1 MPGPGAEGMGTTSFD
16 LHGPR
21 ILVVGCGGAGTN
33 SVHRL
38 TTAGVRGVRTVA
50 VNTDRDHLSRTSCDH
65 RVLLGDGAVRGTG
78 GRPEIG
84 ARLAAFHEKE
94 VRAAACGGDLTFVIA
109 GLGGG
114 TGTGLAPLVANW
126 ARIAGAVVVGVA
138 TMPFRAELHRQDAAR
153 RGLEA
158 LRESCS
164 SLIVLDNDRLAK
176 RVPDLPVEQAFAV
189 MDHMVGEVIRGLA
202 NAVNERSLIQLDFPD
217 LREILREGGPS
228 TILFGE
234 GDMYAPETL
243 VASAMKNALL
253 DADYR
258 NARGAILQLS
268 SAPNVRLGAVDDIV
282 EGVRREI
289 RSDARIAFGLRTDPE
304 FEGSIRMM
312 AVVTGVSS
320 RLLPSR
326 VSATSD
332 FGMTVVR

>member
-1 MPGPGAEGMGTTSFD
+1 MGRTSVD
-16 LHGPR
+16 ASGPR
-21 ILVVGCGGAGTN
+21 IHVVGCGGAGTN
-33 SVHRL
+33 TVHRL
-38 TTAGVRGVRTVA
+38 SSSGVRGVRTVA
-50 VNTDRDHLSRTSCDH
+50 VNTDKEHLWRVSCDQ

-126 ARIAGAVVVGVA
+126 ARIGGATVVGVA
-138 TMPFRAELHRQDAAR
+138 TMPFRAEVHRQEAAR

-164 SLIVLDNDRLAK
+164 SLIVLENDRLAA

-189 MDHMVGEVIRGLA
+189 MDHMIGEVIRGLSD
-202 NAVNERSLIQLDFPD
+202 AVNERSLIQLDFPD
-217 LREILREGGPS
+217 LREIFREGGPS

-234 GDMYAPETL
+234 GDVYAPEDI
-243 VASAMKNALL
+243 VASALKNTLL
-253 DADYR
+253 DVDYR
-258 NARGAILQLS
+258 NAHGAVLQVT
-268 SAPNVRLGAVDDIV
+268 SAPNVRLRAVDDVV
-282 EGVRREI
+282 EGIRREL
-289 RSDARIAFGLRTDPE
+289 RRDARIAFGVRTDPE
-304 FEGSIRMM
+304 FDGSLRMM

-320 RLLPSR
+320 RLMPPR
-326 VSATSD
+326 VMASADLGLSI
-332 FGMTVVR
+332 VR